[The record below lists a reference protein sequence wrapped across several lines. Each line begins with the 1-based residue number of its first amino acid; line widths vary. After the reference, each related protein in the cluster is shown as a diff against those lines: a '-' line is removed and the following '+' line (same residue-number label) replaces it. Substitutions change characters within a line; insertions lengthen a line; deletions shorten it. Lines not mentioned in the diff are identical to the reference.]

1 MRYLMI
7 VLAMAFT
14 FAPPAA
20 AQSALVP
27 YSLTFSGTYT
37 QGTIN
42 GEWGGMFV
50 RGAYGGGR
58 WALISGGRIVVDG
71 TYRCDVGCTFD
82 ASVDYA
88 IPTRVA
94 LYVETLMGTES
105 TGTVSGSLPLNLRP
119 PTLVP

>member
-1 MRYLMI
+1 MRYLVI
-7 VLAMAFT
+7 LLAMVFS

-27 YSLTFSGTYT
+27 YALTFSGTFT
-37 QGTIN
+37 HGTIS

-50 RGAYGGGR
+50 RGAYAGGL
-58 WALISGGRIVVDG
+58 WSLVSGGRIVVDG

-88 IPTRVA
+88 TPTRVS
-94 LYVETLMGTES
+94 LYVETLMGTDS
-105 TGTVSGSLPLNLRP
+105 TGRVSGSLPLDLRP